1 MSTVDIGQISDI
13 PRAKKCNSEKEQ
25 YGSGSDDN
33 SDLHDAVSGC
43 YRELEPFL
51 IKLASLYLSIDK
63 IRPGFLHWF
72 SLPKGSFQIA
82 LGADGAPFGKHNQA
96 TAWLVS
102 FLNVADR
109 IASRDENHLICGANC
124 SEEHPS
130 MIQYAKD
137 IRKDIESIEKKSY
150 SIEGE
155 NVKFSFE
162 LIPADM
168 KWLAFISG
176 ELPNSATYFS
186 SFANVKISENAE
198 MGHTFGEHDSHFKPW
213 NYKNRLNV
221 VKLVEKHKT
230 KLTQKQ
236 LAART
241 KVTEFI
247 ASQNSRQEFEPLLG
261 PVIDKAVV
269 EPLHLANNNW
279 QFLFS
284 ELFTFVL
291 HSKTVIPSGVKSI
304 TDLAKSCC
312 LRRFLTCLKRKVK
325 ANRLYKSILRWF
337 REGRKTGAPFHFRFT
352 GEETRLMC
360 NGFCKLVHVVL
371 GNEKCNYAD
380 LKVFVLSFMAVNLR
394 DAVSVFSR
402 ITDMEEVLVAKLNKY
417 CVNFFNAASLFVRVT
432 VSAWTLGY
440 VVPVHAK
447 VIFDKYN
454 TGLGLNTMQGRE
466 AKHQKLAELS
476 KNTTYKKRWQ
486 QIFRHEYMSLI
497 WLREQNPYND
507 SYCKTNF
514 KYIPAR
520 CNTNS
525 FCHCGLM
532 KDDRMKECQ
541 ICCSSIYKE
550 IIKSVEDGSIS
561 KVLKKYLPK

>member
-1 MSTVDIGQISDI
+1 MQFVDSVDIGQINDI

-43 YRELEPFL
+43 YRELE
-51 IKLASLYLSIDK
+51 
-63 IRPGFLHWF
+63 
-72 SLPKGSFQIA
+72 
-82 LGADGAPFGKHNQA
+82 
-96 TAWLVS
+96 
-102 FLNVADR
+102 
-109 IASRDENHLICGANC
+109 
-124 SEEHPS
+124 
-130 MIQYAKD
+130 
-137 IRKDIESIEKKSY
+137 
-150 SIEGE
+150 
-155 NVKFSFE
+155 

-176 ELPNSATYFS
+176 ELPNSARYFS
-186 SFANVKISENAE
+186 SFADVQISENVE
-198 MGHTFGEHDSHFKPW
+198 MGHTFGGQDSHFKSW
-213 NYKNRLNV
+213 NYKDRLKV

-230 KLTQKQ
+230 KLTKKQ

-247 ASQNSRQEFEPLLG
+247 ANQNSRQEFEPLLG

-284 ELFTFVL
+284 ELFSFVL

-304 TDLAKSCC
+304 TDLAKNCC

-325 ANRLYKSILRWF
+325 ANRLYKSILRWCK
-337 REGRKTGAPFHFRFT
+337 EGRKTGAPFHFRFT

-402 ITDMEEVLVAKLNKY
+402 ITDMEEVLVAKLKKY
-417 CVNFFNAASLFVRVT
+417 CV
-432 VSAWTLGY
+432 
-440 VVPVHAK
+440 
-447 VIFDKYN
+447 
-454 TGLGLNTMQGRE
+454 
-466 AKHQKLAELS
+466 
-476 KNTTYKKRWQ
+476 
-486 QIFRHEYMSLI
+486 
-497 WLREQNPYND
+497 
-507 SYCKTNF
+507 
-514 KYIPAR
+514 
-520 CNTNS
+520 
-525 FCHCGLM
+525 
-532 KDDRMKECQ
+532 
-541 ICCSSIYKE
+541 
-550 IIKSVEDGSIS
+550 
-561 KVLKKYLPK
+561 KKYCVFSMRHHCLSELQ